1 MRIEEE
7 VVTETNLPLR
17 IGVKTERRG
26 SALCLTVWIYD
37 NICQSAMAYLL
48 ELCLVFSYLW
58 NSRWSYK
65 TRIAT
70 ASISG

>member
-17 IGVKTERRG
+17 IGVKTESRG

-37 NICQSAMAYLL
+37 GFVSLRCQTPAVSTEDSIPLGFLL
-48 ELCLVFSYLW
+48 KPRDS
-58 NSRWSYK
+58 SRH
-65 TRIAT
+65 
-70 ASISG
+70 G